1 MNKEKLV
8 KVRIKC
14 HGCFADLQAIKFPVD
29 VYAEKDKE
37 KGGVYVKD
45 SEFGVVCSMIS
56 NEGVYWFASHEFD
69 IIEEEPA
76 PQQQTIEQLLKELA
90 QVNAD
95 GLALANRKNELLG
108 ILNQILNPYGFRLEY

>member
-1 MNKEKLV
+1 M
-8 KVRIKC
+8 
-14 HGCFADLQAIKFPVD
+14 D

-56 NEGVYWFASHEFD
+56 NYWFASHEFD

-76 PQQQTIEQLLKELA
+76 PQQQRA
-90 QVNAD
+90 S
-95 GLALANRKNELLG
+95 
-108 ILNQILNPYGFRLEY
+108 